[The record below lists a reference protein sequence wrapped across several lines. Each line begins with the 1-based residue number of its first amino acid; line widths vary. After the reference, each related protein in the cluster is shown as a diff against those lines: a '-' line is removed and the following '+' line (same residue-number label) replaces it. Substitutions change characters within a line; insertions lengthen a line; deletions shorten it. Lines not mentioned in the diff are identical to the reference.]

1 MGFCILI
8 PTINRKDLLLEA
20 LVYYA
25 IFYPNTK
32 VLVWDNGN
40 QDIKPILEN
49 MQVFNCDNSRGVAE
63 SWNELV
69 IKAIKMGETNFLILN
84 DDIILKSGEGA
95 INQMIAKGD
104 ENTFHRPHSLYNW
117 SAVLLRESIF
127 KKVGWFDEGFRK
139 CYFEDN
145 DYEYR
150 MKLKGIH
157 IKREDALD
165 PEVYENSA
173 SIKKDP
179 SLDNFLENR
188 EFYIKKWGGLPDSE
202 VYLYPYNNEEIEK

>member
-69 IKAIKMGETNFLILN
+69 IRAIKMGETNFLILN
-84 DDIILKSGEGA
+84 DDIILKSGEDA
-95 INQMIAKGD
+95 INEMIAKGD

-117 SAVLLRESIF
+117 SAFLLRESIF
-127 KKVGWFDEGFRK
+127 KKVGWFDEGFQK

-150 MKLKGIH
+150 MKLKGIRR
-157 IKREDALD
+157 KTEDALD
-165 PEVYENSA
+165 PEVYQNSS

-179 SLDNFLENR
+179 SLDNYLINR
-188 EFYIKKWGGLPDSE
+188 EYYIKKWGGLPDSE
-202 VYLYPYNNEEIEK
+202 VYLYPFNNEEIEK